1 MVLKEIGL
9 YTISYIRNG
18 NNKNGNPVYLI
29 NVFQYINDD
38 GIKKYYNINY
48 RSIHKRDKNDNIRV
62 TSYNIDDTIKMI
74 LNDIE

>member
-1 MVLKEIGL
+1 MNLLEVGL

-29 NVFQYINDD
+29 NVFQGINDD
-38 GIKKYYNINY
+38 GIKKYYNVNC
-48 RSIHKRDKNDNIRV
+48 RSIHKRDKNGNIRV